1 MMDEYRFVA
10 VALVVGV
17 IAPLFWLGVNVFD
30 GWVQRNVYP
39 IIRLWWRRRV
49 ASVREKI
56 SRRKP
61 GTTAKQLGSPSG
73 VGKKRIGH

>member
-1 MMDEYRFVA
+1 MDEYRFLA
-10 VALVVGV
+10 IALVVGV

-39 IIRLWWRRRV
+39 GIRLRWRKLL

-56 SRRKP
+56 GRRHT
-61 GTTAKQLGSPSG
+61 GATTEKLGSPGG
-73 VGKKRIGH
+73 VGKKRLRR